1 MTATSTSQRGK
12 MVNAFNPNA
21 DIELPARTRGLIERR
36 AELLGPAYR
45 LFYRTP
51 VHIVRGLGTKL
62 WDDSGDEYLD
72 AYNNV
77 VSVGH
82 ANPHVVQ
89 AVHRQMETL
98 CTHTRYL
105 HDGIVDY
112 AEELRATVGSPL
124 ADGHLMLTCT
134 GSEANDL
141 ALRIAKHRTG
151 HRGIIVT
158 SEAYHGNSDLTAGFS
173 PSLGEGSPLGT
184 WVRRVPTPDSYRIDP
199 ADLARRFVT
208 SVRDQIADLQRH
220 GEGLAAFVVDSL
232 FSSDGIFSEPVDLL
246 GPVAE
251 AVHEAGGLFIAD
263 EVQCGFARTGDAMW
277 GHQRHRVQPDIMTLG
292 KPMGNG
298 FPVAGIVVT
307 HDAVA
312 RFGHDQR
319 YFNTFGGNTVAVAAA
334 QATFEVIRDQNLLGN
349 AARVG
354 REIRDGLRQLREQYD
369 RIGDVRGAGLYIGV
383 EMVSDRDGKT
393 PDAATA
399 TAIVNGLRD
408 RRVLISATGFHA
420 NVLKIRPPLV
430 FSAADADRLLT
441 ALDDTLSSTGLTASE
456 EPPI

>member
-1 MTATSTSQRGK
+1 
-12 MVNAFNPNA
+12 MVNAFNPDDDA
-21 DIELPARTRGLIERR
+21 GLPAHTRELIERR
-36 AELLGPAYR
+36 ATLLGPAYR

-62 WDDSGDEYLD
+62 WDAGGDEYLD

-105 HDGIVDY
+105 HDGILDY
-112 AEELRATVGSPL
+112 AGQLRATVDGPL

-151 HRGIIVT
+151 RPGIIVT
-158 SEAYHGNSDLTAGFS
+158 SEAYHGNSDLTASFS
-173 PSLGEGSPLGT
+173 PSLGEGSPLGA

-199 ADLARRFVT
+199 AELAQRFV
-208 SVRDQIADLQRH
+208 SDVRDEIADLQRH
-220 GEGLAAFVVDSL
+220 GEGLAAFIVDSL
-232 FSSDGIFSEPVDLL
+232 FSSDGIFSEPARLL

-251 AVHEAGGLFIAD
+251 AVREAGGLFIAD
-263 EVQCGFARTGDAMW
+263 EVQCGFARTGDTLW

-298 FPVAGIVVT
+298 FPVAGIVVAR
-307 HDAVA
+307 DAVA

-334 QATFEVIRDQNLLGN
+334 QATFDVIRDQDLLGN
-349 AARVG
+349 AARIG
-354 REIRDGLRQLREQYD
+354 REIRDGLRGLGETHRQ
-369 RIGDVRGAGLYIGV
+369 IGDVRGAGLYIGV
-383 EMVSDRDGKT
+383 EIVGDRDTKT
-393 PDAATA
+393 PDATTA

-430 FSAADADRLLT
+430 FSSPDTDRLLT
-441 ALDDTLSSTGLTASE
+441 ALDDTLSSLRT
-456 EPPI
+456 

>member
-1 MTATSTSQRGK
+1 MTVTSTSPRGK
-12 MVNAFNPNA
+12 MVNAFNPDA

-36 AELLGPAYR
+36 AKLLGPAYR
-45 LFYRTP
+45 LFYRRP
-51 VHIVRGLGTKL
+51 VHIVRGFGTRL
-62 WDDSGDEYLD
+62 WDDNGDEYLD

-89 AVHRQMETL
+89 AVHHQMETL

-105 HDGIVDY
+105 HDGILDY
-112 AEELRATVGSPL
+112 AEELRATVDSPL
-124 ADGHLMLTCT
+124 ADGYLMLTCT

-158 SEAYHGNSDLTAGFS
+158 SEAYHGNSDLTASCS

-199 ADLARRFVT
+199 ASLTRRFVT
-208 SVRDQIADLQRH
+208 SVRDQIDDLQRH
-220 GEGLAAFVVDSL
+220 GEGLAAFIVDSL
-232 FSSDGIFSEPVDLL
+232 FSSDGIFSEPTGLL

-263 EVQCGFARTGDAMW
+263 EVQCGFARTGDALW
-277 GHQRHRVQPDIMTLG
+277 GHQRHRVRPDIMTLG

-298 FPVAGIVVT
+298 FPVAGIVVAR
-307 HDAVA
+307 DAVA

-334 QATFEVIRDQNLLGN
+334 QATFEVIRDQNLLAN

-354 REIRDGLRQLREQYD
+354 REIRDGLRELSKKHS
-369 RIGDVRGAGLYIGV
+369 RIGDIRGAGLYIGV
-383 EMVSDRDGKT
+383 ELVSDRDRKAA
-393 PDAATA
+393 DAATA
-399 TAIVNGLRD
+399 AAIVNGLRD
-408 RRVLISATGFHA
+408 RYVLISATGFDA

-430 FSAADADRLLT
+430 FSSADADRLLT
-441 ALDDTLSSTGLTASE
+441 ALDDTLSSAGPTASE
-456 EPPI
+456 EPPT